1 MNIINNRAAEIIDYE
16 VSGYVNNFNENKKK
30 VNNNSKSI
38 NNLKTN
44 RIMLKERLASICAGS
59 ILNEIRTSGRL
70 TMISDECGI
79 NRKFFNRKAFRL
91 LRFHRL
97 VNLLYSLSSWQTREE
112 FIRLGSRLFEAI
124 WDFCS
129 LYDDEYYDETRR

>member
-1 MNIINNRAAEIIDYE
+1 
-16 VSGYVNNFNENKKK
+16 
-30 VNNNSKSI
+30 
-38 NNLKTN
+38 
-44 RIMLKERLASICAGS
+44 MLKERLASICAGI

-70 TMISDECGI
+70 TMIS
-79 NRKFFNRKAFRL
+79 KFFNRKAFRL

-129 LYDDEYYDETRR
+129 LYDDEYFDETRR

>member
-1 MNIINNRAAEIIDYE
+1 
-16 VSGYVNNFNENKKK
+16 
-30 VNNNSKSI
+30 
-38 NNLKTN
+38 
-44 RIMLKERLASICAGS
+44 MLKERLASTCAGI

-79 NRKFFNRKAFRL
+79 NRKFFNRKGFRL

-97 VNLLYSLSSWQTREE
+97 VNLLYSLSSWQSRED
-112 FIRLGSRLFEAI
+112 FTHLGSRLFGAI

-129 LYDDEYYDETRR
+129 LYDDEYYEHRRRGVPLHDEWTALFPAKRPDSLYRTGEEW

>member
-1 MNIINNRAAEIIDYE
+1 
-16 VSGYVNNFNENKKK
+16 
-30 VNNNSKSI
+30 
-38 NNLKTN
+38 
-44 RIMLKERLASICAGS
+44 MLKERLASTCAGI

-79 NRKFFNRKAFRL
+79 NRKFFNHKGFRL

>member
-1 MNIINNRAAEIIDYE
+1 
-16 VSGYVNNFNENKKK
+16 
-30 VNNNSKSI
+30 
-38 NNLKTN
+38 
-44 RIMLKERLASICAGS
+44 MLKERLASTCAGI

-79 NRKFFNRKAFRL
+79 NRKFFNRKGFRL

-97 VNLLYSLSSWQTREE
+97 VNLLYSLSSWQSRED
-112 FIRLGSRLFEAI
+112 FTHLGSRLFGAI

-129 LYDDEYYDETRR
+129 LYDDEYFDETRR

>member
-1 MNIINNRAAEIIDYE
+1 
-16 VSGYVNNFNENKKK
+16 
-30 VNNNSKSI
+30 
-38 NNLKTN
+38 
-44 RIMLKERLASICAGS
+44 MLKERLASTCAGI
-59 ILNEIRTSGRL
+59 ILNEVRTSGRL

-129 LYDDEYYDETRR
+129 LYDDEYFDETRR